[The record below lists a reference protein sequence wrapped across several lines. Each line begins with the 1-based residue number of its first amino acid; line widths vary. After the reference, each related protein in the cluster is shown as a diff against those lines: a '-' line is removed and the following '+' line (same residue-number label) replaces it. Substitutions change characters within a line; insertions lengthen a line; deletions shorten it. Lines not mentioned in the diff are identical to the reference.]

1 MFTALGWEE
10 STIEHTCVG
19 RVSRSQSCCSG
30 LELQGHCFGMVYYGP
45 LGCGRELTLGA
56 TDLSMRCLVGAL
68 LHQSWLTIHWTNL
81 RQRWDNS
88 VASPDE
94 LTGRS
99 DYTASS

>member
-1 MFTALGWEE
+1 MCGEGVTEPVSLLWPGAAGTLLWKALLW
-10 STIEHTCVG
+10 
-19 RVSRSQSCCSG
+19 
-30 LELQGHCFGMVYYGP
+30 GP
-45 LGCGRELTLGA
+45 LGCGRELTLGTA
-56 TDLSMRCLVGAL
+56 DLSMRWLVGAL
-68 LHQSWLTIHWTNL
+68 LHQSWLTIHWTNP